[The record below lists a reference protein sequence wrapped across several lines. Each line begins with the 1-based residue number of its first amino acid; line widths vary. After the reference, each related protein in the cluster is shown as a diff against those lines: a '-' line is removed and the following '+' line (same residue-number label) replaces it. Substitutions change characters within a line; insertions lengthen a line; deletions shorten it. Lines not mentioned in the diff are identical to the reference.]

1 MNAFYSPLLN
11 IVICHVH
18 FLLKQVVFKDKVVP
32 LSSNYRDDPNLNKA
46 DIFVVDIYQLASHL
60 FSEAEVKTMKIGD
73 IIAKVLIFIHLM
85 EKRFNYIRI
94 QFNCC
99 VLVSVSFRFE

>member
-1 MNAFYSPLLN
+1 MSL
-11 IVICHVH
+11 
-18 FLLKQVVFKDKVVP
+18 LLKQVVFKDKVVP

-73 IIAKVLIFIHLM
+73 IIAKVLFVWWITFEFHLIVVCL
-85 EKRFNYIRI
+85 F
-94 QFNCC
+94 
-99 VLVSVSFRFE
+99 SFRFDRVRK